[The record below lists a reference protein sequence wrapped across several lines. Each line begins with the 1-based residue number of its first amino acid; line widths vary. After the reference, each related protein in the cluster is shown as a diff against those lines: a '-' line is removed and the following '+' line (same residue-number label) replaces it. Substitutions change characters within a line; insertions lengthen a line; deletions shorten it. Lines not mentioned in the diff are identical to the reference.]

1 MRSAVAQAT
10 QGGQTA
16 AQTGGQLM
24 GAAGETLGGVM
35 GPLQGIMR
43 SGMTPQE
50 LNNALVAGQQESGGA
65 ESGIVG
71 QANLMAARSRNA
83 GAQTAALDE
92 AARQKMRQDT
102 QTALN
107 VRNMALQRQMQGLG
121 LGADIYGTQLRGAM
135 QAYGLVPQ
143 DVEAAAR
150 AGQTGWF
157 QNLTDFMRAGA
168 QGTAA
173 GAMAT

>member
-1 MRSAVAQAT
+1 MRSAVAQA
-10 QGGQTA
+10 QQAGQTA
-16 AQTGGQLM
+16 GQTGGQVL
-24 GAAGETLGGVM
+24 GQAGETLSEM
-35 GPLQGIMR
+35 TGPLQSIMQR
-43 SGMTPQE
+43 GMTPQE

-65 ESGIVG
+65 LSGIQG

-107 VRNMALQRQMQGLG
+107 VQNMALNRQMQGLG
-121 LGADIYGTQLRGAM
+121 LGADIYGTQLKGAM

-143 DVEAAAR
+143 DIEAAAR
-150 AGQTGWF
+150 ANQTGWV
-157 QNLTDFMRAGA
+157 QDVTGILGA
-168 QGTAA
+168 LRG
-173 GAMAT
+173 